1 VPTSQL
7 VIQESIQ
14 WKQQFKDK
22 KEKQGKIL
30 TKERVGVTWVKEKRK
45 NIYQKIKKREKRNKR

>member
-1 VPTSQL
+1 MPTSQL